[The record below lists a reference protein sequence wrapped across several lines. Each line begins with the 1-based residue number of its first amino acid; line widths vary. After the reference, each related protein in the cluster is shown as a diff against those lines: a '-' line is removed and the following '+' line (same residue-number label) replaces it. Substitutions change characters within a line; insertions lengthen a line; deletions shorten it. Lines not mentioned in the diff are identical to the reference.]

1 MTPCER
7 VEAVACAAW
16 GVDRVDVT
24 VAVLPAHAVAV
35 VSSERTVDSVARSQ
49 TASAPTVAAA
59 LLRAADC
66 IAGEVSNSA
75 AKAKRDAD
83 NAAAEARILA
93 RLAAH
98 VARAVPCRDH
108 DARCKGVALCRE
120 VMPRVRLTPLCE
132 RLDGYDAAHNTAWC
146 TRQAGVPWGGTAVL
160 ARPLWWRRGR
170 KGRAC
175 RDPRKR
181 AATCPMFAGMLATDA
196 RGAMLRAGG

>member
-1 MTPCER
+1 MTPRER

-24 VAVLPAHAVAV
+24 IVALPEHAVAV
-35 VSSERTVDSVARSQ
+35 VSSERTIDSVSRSQ
-49 TASAPTVAAA
+49 TATAPTVAAA
-59 LLRAADC
+59 LLRASDL
-66 IAGEVSNSA
+66 IAGGVSNA
-75 AKAKRDAD
+75 AAEARRVAD

-93 RLAAH
+93 RLATH

-132 RLDGYDAAHNTAWC
+132 RLDGHDAAHNTAWC

-181 AATCPMFAGMLATDA
+181 AATCPTFAEVCH
-196 RGAMLRAGG
+196 AG